1 MLAEMKYLNIS
12 HELPQISIHQEQPRA
27 IKNTFRPAELHRHYD
42 PPLADV
48 AATQVD
54 VDIDTYNSRKAYGF
68 LNHTDF
74 AAKYGGEG
82 LRDVQANTSRLT
94 QSGWNFAKN
103 GAKPG
108 SNLIGQEA
116 RSRLRGKILQWP
128 AWDAVKIPDPEF
140 TVTPS
145 QIKGQMDPGSDT
157 TSIQSTAQPEIEN
170 RPGSAQ
176 TTLAREGYVR
186 QWISVGRYDMRV

>member
-48 AATQVD
+48 AATLVE

-68 LNHTDF
+68 LNHDDF
-74 AAKYGGEG
+74 ARKYGGEG
-82 LRDVQANTSRLT
+82 FSDVQANTSRLA

-103 GAKPG
+103 GAHPH
-108 SNLIGQEA
+108 SNLIGNEA
-116 RSRLRGKILQWP
+116 KSRLRSQIVQWP
-128 AWDAVKIPDPEF
+128 AWEAVKIPDPEF
-140 TVTPS
+140 TVHPS
-145 QIKGQMDPGSDT
+145 EIKGKMDPGSDT
-157 TSIQSTAQPEIEN
+157 TEIRATATPEIEN

-176 TTLAREGYVR
+176 TSLTSRGYVR
-186 QWISVGRYDMRV
+186 QWISVGHYDMRV

>member
-12 HELPQISIHQEQPRA
+12 HELPQISIHQEQALA

-48 AATQVD
+48 AATLVE

-68 LNHTDF
+68 LNHDDF
-74 AAKYGGEG
+74 AKKYGGEG
-82 LRDVQANTSRLT
+82 FSDVQANTSRLT
-94 QSGWNFAKN
+94 RSAWNYAKN
-103 GAKPG
+103 GAHPG
-108 SNLIGQEA
+108 ANLIGNEA
-116 RSRLRGKILQWP
+116 KSRLRGEILQWP
-128 AWDAVKIPDPEF
+128 KWEAVKIPDPEF
-140 TVTPS
+140 TVHPS
-145 QIKGQMDPGSDT
+145 EIKGRMDPGSDT
-157 TSIQSTAQPEIEN
+157 TSIQSTATPEIEI

-176 TTLAREGYVR
+176 TTLAKKGYVN

>member
-48 AATQVD
+48 AATLVE
-54 VDIDTYNSRKAYGF
+54 VDIDTYNSRTAYGF
-68 LNHTDF
+68 LNHEDF
-74 AAKYGGEG
+74 ARKYGVEG
-82 LRDVQANTSRLT
+82 LSDVHANTSRLT

-103 GAKPG
+103 GAHPG
-108 SNLIGQEA
+108 ANLIGQEA
-116 RSRLRGKILQWP
+116 KSRLRSEILQWP
-128 AWDAVKIPDPEF
+128 QWEAVKIPDPEF
-140 TVTPS
+140 TVHPS
-145 QIKGQMDPGSDT
+145 EIKGRMDPGSDT
-157 TSIQSTAQPEIEN
+157 TSINATATPEIEN

-186 QWISVGRYDMRV
+186 QWISVGRYDIRV

>member
-1 MLAEMKYLNIS
+1 MLAERKYLNIS

-48 AATQVD
+48 AATLVE

-68 LNHTDF
+68 LNHDDF
-74 AAKYGGEG
+74 ARKYGGEG
-82 LRDVQANTSRLT
+82 FSDVQANTSRLA

-103 GAKPG
+103 GAHPH
-108 SNLIGQEA
+108 SNLIGNEA
-116 RSRLRGKILQWP
+116 KSRLRSQIVQWP
-128 AWDAVKIPDPEF
+128 AWEAVKIPDPEF
-140 TVTPS
+140 TVHPS
-145 QIKGQMDPGSDT
+145 EIKGKMDPGSD
-157 TSIQSTAQPEIEN
+157 STEIRATATPEIEN

-176 TTLAREGYVR
+176 TSLASRGYVR

>member
-48 AATQVD
+48 AATLVE

-68 LNHTDF
+68 LNHDDF
-74 AAKYGGEG
+74 ARKYGGEG
-82 LRDVQANTSRLT
+82 FSDVQANISRLA

-103 GAKPG
+103 GAHPH
-108 SNLIGQEA
+108 SNLIGNEA
-116 RSRLRGKILQWP
+116 KSRLRSQIVQWP
-128 AWDAVKIPDPEF
+128 AWEAVKIPDPEF
-140 TVTPS
+140 TVHPS
-145 QIKGQMDPGSDT
+145 EIKGKMDPGSD
-157 TSIQSTAQPEIEN
+157 STEIRATATPEIEN

-176 TTLAREGYVR
+176 TSLASRGYVR

>member
-1 MLAEMKYLNIS
+1 M
-12 HELPQISIHQEQPRA
+12 R
-27 IKNTFRPAELHRHYD
+27 
-42 PPLADV
+42 
-48 AATQVD
+48 
-54 VDIDTYNSRKAYGF
+54 
-68 LNHTDF
+68 
-74 AAKYGGEG
+74 GE
-82 LRDVQANTSRLT
+82 
-94 QSGWNFAKN
+94 
-103 GAKPG
+103 
-108 SNLIGQEA
+108 
-116 RSRLRGKILQWP
+116 ILQWP

>member
-12 HELPQISIHQEQPRA
+12 TELAQISIHQEQPRA
-27 IKNTFRPAELHRHYD
+27 IKNTFRPAELHRNYD

-54 VDIDTYNSRKAYGF
+54 IDIDTYNARKAYGF

-74 AAKYGGEG
+74 AKKYGGEG
-82 LRDVQANTSRLT
+82 FSDVQANTSRLT

-103 GAKPG
+103 GAHPG
-108 SNLIGQEA
+108 ANLIGNEA
-116 RSRLRGKILQWP
+116 KSRLRGEILQWP
-128 AWDAVKIPDPEF
+128 KWEAVKIPDPEF
-140 TVTPS
+140 TVHLS
-145 QIKGQMDPGSDT
+145 EIKGHMDPGSDK
-157 TSIQSTAQPEIEN
+157 TSINATATPEIEN

-176 TTLAREGYVR
+176 TTLARKGYVR

>member
-1 MLAEMKYLNIS
+1 MLSEMLYLNIR
-12 HELPQISIHQEQPRA
+12 HELPQISIHQEQARA
-27 IKNTFRPAELHRHYD
+27 IKNTFRPAEMHRHYD

-48 AATQVD
+48 AATQVK
-54 VDIDTYNSRKAYGF
+54 VDIDSYESRKAYGF
-68 LNHTDF
+68 LNHRDF

-82 LRDVQANTSRLT
+82 LQSVAQNTSRLT

-116 RSRLRGKILQWP
+116 KSRLRSQMVQWP
-128 AWDAVKIPDPEF
+128 AWEAKLIPMPKI

-145 QIKGQMDPGSDT
+145 QIKGKMDPGSDT
-157 TSIQSTAQPEIEN
+157 MEIHSTGTPEIEN
-170 RPGSAQ
+170 QPGSAE
-176 TTLAREGYVR
+176 TTLASKGYVK
-186 QWISVGRYDMRV
+186 QWVTQGHYDIYA

>member
-27 IKNTFRPAELHRHYD
+27 IKNTFRPAELHRNYD

-48 AATQVD
+48 AATLVEI
-54 VDIDTYNSRKAYGF
+54 DIDTYNSRTAYGF
-68 LNHTDF
+68 LNHDDF
-74 AAKYGGEG
+74 AKKYGGEG
-82 LRDVQANTSRLT
+82 FSDVQANTSRLT

-103 GAKPG
+103 GAHPG
-108 SNLIGQEA
+108 ANLIGNEA
-116 RSRLRGKILQWP
+116 KSRLRGEILQWP
-128 AWDAVKIPDPEF
+128 QWEAVKIPDPEI
-140 TVTPS
+140 TVHPS
-145 QIKGQMDPGSDT
+145 EIKGRMDPGSDT
-157 TSIQSTAQPEIEN
+157 TSIKATATPEIEN

-176 TTLAREGYVR
+176 TTLARKGYVN